1 MLLSNINCTPATKKR
16 EKEKKIKDEGR
27 KEGRKEGR
35 EGGRNPPETGSCR
48 FVRRVNSLG

>member
-27 KEGRKEGR
+27 KEGRKGGR
-35 EGGRNPPETGSCR
+35 EGEILLRLEVVG
-48 FVRRVNSLG
+48 L